1 MAKRLCIAHAFIV
14 GVLLVGSSSLEAR
27 ASENVAPYF
36 APEMAY
42 ANDLRQT
49 VTVPQKVNINR
60 SSLNQL
66 KVLPAFNEELALKVM
81 RCRPFEG
88 VQDFYRKMPDLG
100 KKNIDLLIQQVQ
112 PKVLFK

>member
-1 MAKRLCIAHAFIV
+1 MGC
-14 GVLLVGSSSLEAR
+14 STLEVR
-27 ASENVAPYF
+27 ATENMAPYF

-49 VTVPQKVNINR
+49 VTVPQKVNINH
-60 SSLNQL
+60 STFNQL

-88 VQDFYRKMPDLG
+88 VKDFYRKMPDLG

-112 PKVLFK
+112 PKLLFK